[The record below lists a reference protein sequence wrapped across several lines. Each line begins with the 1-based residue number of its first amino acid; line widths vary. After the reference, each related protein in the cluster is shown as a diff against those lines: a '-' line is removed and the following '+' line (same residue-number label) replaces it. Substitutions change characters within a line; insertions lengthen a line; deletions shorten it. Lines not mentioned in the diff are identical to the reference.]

1 MAWIGDVTPYP
12 SRQAVLAR
20 FILGQILGL
29 SAGASAGGI
38 AAEHA
43 FWQWPFVA
51 LGVWFATVAILLAR
65 DARRQ
70 PSGAQSGTG
79 HLFADIAAVLRVP
92 WARVVVATVFLE
104 GVALFGSLAFIA
116 THLHLTRGA
125 SLAMA
130 GAIFAAFGA
139 GGAMFAT
146 FARPILRR
154 LGEVHLAALGT
165 IVIAFSLLG
174 IAWVPVLAV
183 APAGCFA
190 AGLGFYMLHNTLQTN
205 ATQMAPERRGAAVA
219 LFASL
224 FFLGQSVGVAVAG
237 WLVVRFGTAATITAS
252 ALAVLPVGFA
262 FASLRRAMIHQEAA

>member
-1 MAWIGDVTPYP
+1 
-12 SRQAVLAR
+12 
-20 FILGQILGL
+20 
-29 SAGASAGGI
+29 
-38 AAEHA
+38 
-43 FWQWPFVA
+43 
-51 LGVWFATVAILLAR
+51 
-65 DARRQ
+65 
-70 PSGAQSGTG
+70 
-79 HLFADIAAVLRVP
+79 
-92 WARVVVATVFLE
+92 
-104 GVALFGSLAFIA
+104 VALFGSLAFVA

-125 SLAMA
+125 SLATA

-154 LGEVHLAALGT
+154 LGEAHLAALGT
-165 IVIAFSLLG
+165 IVIVFSLLG

-183 APAGCFA
+183 APAACFA

-205 ATQMAPERRGAAVA
+205 ATQMVPERRGAAVA

-252 ALAVLPVGFA
+252 ALAVLPVGLA
-262 FASLRRAMIHQEAA
+262 FASLRRAMINQEVL